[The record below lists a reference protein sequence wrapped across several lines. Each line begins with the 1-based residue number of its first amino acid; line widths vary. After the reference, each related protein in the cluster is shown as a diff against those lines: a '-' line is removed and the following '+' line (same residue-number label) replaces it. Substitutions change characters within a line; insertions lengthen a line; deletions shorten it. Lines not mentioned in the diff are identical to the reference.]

1 MTKRKHSGEMP
12 VFSPEVTR
20 QIVDGMFTDR
30 EAMLEALEKL
40 GFTRDDVLQHTFNLG
55 LSVQFIELCRLTGDK
70 PKLRCCLSC
79 EREFVSLGPQN
90 RMCRRCRRD

>member
-12 VFSPEVTR
+12 VFPPAVTR

-30 EAMLEALEKL
+30 EAMLVAMEKL
-40 GFTRDDVLQHTFNLG
+40 GYDREDVLQHAFNLG
-55 LSVQFIELCRLTGDK
+55 LSVQFIELCRLTGDT
-70 PKLRCCLSC
+70 PKLRRCLSC